1 MQPSLS
7 AFVLALLGLAAGPPR
22 VQAAPV
28 KVIFD
33 TDMAA
38 DVDDVGALA
47 LLHALADLGE
57 AEILAVGISS
67 RNEDVGPCLD
77 AINTWYGRPDIPIG
91 YRQDTGEPTQSKYAG
106 LVAKAFPHDLA
117 RSSDAADAALLY
129 RKVLAAQPDGSVV
142 MVSVGFLTNMKAL
155 LDTPADALSPSTGE
169 ELVRRKVRRWVCMGG
184 KFPDGRF
191 KNGDGEYNLRVDA
204 LASLRALNDWPTPV
218 VLSGFEIGARVHTG
232 RRLRTLPETSP
243 VRAAYLHFNG
253 LLNRESW
260 DQTAVLY
267 AVRGAGPFWSESE
280 PGLCLM
286 HVAGKS
292 GYNEWIPAP
301 RKGHRYLVEKMAP
314 AEVARAI
321 EDLMLRAPSR
331 NERSLGGSERPPLE
345 GEDRRRQASA
355 VRSGL
360 RSSRCRMRSSP
371 ATRPLPVTRTTP
383 SAAISTRFL
392 LTTR

>member
-1 MQPSLS
+1 MLTLS
-7 AFVLALLGLAAGPPR
+7 PCVLALLGLAAGPPA

-28 KVIFD
+28 KLIFD
-33 TDMAA
+33 TDMAE

-47 LLHALADLGE
+47 VLHALADLGE
-57 AEILAVGISS
+57 AKILAVGISS
-67 RNEDVGPCLD
+67 RNEDVGPCMD

-91 YRQDTGEPTQSKYAG
+91 YQRGLQVGYPKDTGEPTKSKYAG

-117 RSSDAADAALLY
+117 RSSDAVDAALLY

-142 MVSVGFLTNMKAL
+142 MVSVGFLSNMKAL
-155 LDTPADALSPSTGE
+155 LDAPADSISPLTGE
-169 ELVRRKVRRWVCMGG
+169 ELVRRKVRLWVCMGG

-191 KNGDGEYNLRVDA
+191 ANGDGEYNLKVDA
-204 LASLRALNDWPTPV
+204 VAALRALLDWPTPV

-253 LLNRESW
+253 LDNRESW

-267 AVRGAGPFWSESE
+267 AVRGAGSYWSESA

-286 HVAGKS
+286 HLAGKS
-292 GYNEWIPAP
+292 AFSEWIPTP

-314 AEVARAI
+314 AELARVI
-321 EDLMLRAPSR
+321 EDLMLR
-331 NERSLGGSERPPLE
+331 RPAAAAA
-345 GEDRRRQASA
+345 ASK
-355 VRSGL
+355 
-360 RSSRCRMRSSP
+360 P
-371 ATRPLPVTRTTP
+371 
-383 SAAISTRFL
+383 
-392 LTTR
+392 

>member
-1 MQPSLS
+1 MEPSFS
-7 AFVLALLGLAAGPPR
+7 AFVLALLALPPGPPR

-91 YRQDTGEPTQSKYAG
+91 YQRALQVGYPKDTGERTESKYAG

-169 ELVRRKVRRWVCMGG
+169 ELVRHKVRRWVCMGG

-253 LLNRESW
+253 LENRESW

-267 AVRGAGPFWSESE
+267 AVRGAGPYWRESG

-292 GYNEWIPAP
+292 GYNEWIPTP
-301 RKGHRYLVEKMAP
+301 RKSHRYLVEKMAP
-314 AEVARAI
+314 ADVARAI
-321 EDLMLRAPSR
+321 EDLMLRAPAAPKAGSSR
-331 NERSLGGSERPPLE
+331 NER
-345 GEDRRRQASA
+345 
-355 VRSGL
+355 
-360 RSSRCRMRSSP
+360 
-371 ATRPLPVTRTTP
+371 
-383 SAAISTRFL
+383 
-392 LTTR
+392 